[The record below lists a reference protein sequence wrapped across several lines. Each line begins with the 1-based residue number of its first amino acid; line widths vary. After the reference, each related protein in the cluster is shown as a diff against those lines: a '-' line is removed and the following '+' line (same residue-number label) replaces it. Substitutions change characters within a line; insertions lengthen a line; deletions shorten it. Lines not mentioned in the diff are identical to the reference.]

1 MNEETEIEITDGG
14 TNTYLDG
21 RGLQASSSLR
31 RRSSEREMNKRIS
44 SDIERCNV
52 VAVAVARVYDGWK
65 KSRFERVSGAV
76 NGEFNES

>member
-1 MNEETEIEITDGG
+1 MF
-14 TNTYLDG
+14 TYLNG

-52 VAVAVARVYDGWK
+52 VAVDVLHYGAMKVNGDGWVVCACVVFDG
-65 KSRFERVSGAV
+65 RG
-76 NGEFNES
+76 